1 MINLL
6 SILPLAKGWDY
17 KINTWTRTVNRGQTV
32 EVERIEDTGCLIG
45 LTLVTNDCYGGF
57 NFSGQGADLN
67 LFTLVD
73 TYPKAIYDVGAY
85 VQDPSGWIQL
95 YYRPNPQSSAGAY
108 FAPVH
113 GSGFEGPAFP
123 YVPTTIVRL
132 FLRSESTQESAI
144 VSVSA
149 SRIIITDKKQF
160 IKSIRAII
168 GANVIQEIDPALEI
182 AGTQEITQKGWS
194 EKGQAPTETNKP

>member
-1 MINLL
+1 MLDLL
-6 SILPLAKGWDY
+6 SILPLVKGWDY
-17 KINTWTRTVNRGQTV
+17 KINTWTRTLKRGETV

-45 LTLVTNDCYGGF
+45 LTLVTDDCYGGF

-73 TYPKAIYDVGAY
+73 TYPKVIYDVGAL

-123 YVPTTIVRL
+123 YAPTTIVRL
-132 FLRSESTQESAI
+132 FLRTESTQTEAT

-160 IKSIRAII
+160 IKSVRAIT
-168 GANVIQEIDPALEI
+168 GANVIQEIDPALLV
-182 AGTQEITQKGWS
+182 AGMQEILQKGWS
-194 EKGQAPTETNKP
+194 EKETKKP